1 VATAPLGVDRSVR
14 ILAIVSIAMWSGA
27 ILFGRWIAYVM
38 DNMILHGAF
47 APK

>member
-1 VATAPLGVDRSVR
+1 MNSQR
-14 ILAIVSIAMWSGA
+14 SGA

-47 APK
+47 GAH